1 MFFRMSGISLKQRL
15 ALELHRQLIKEQQEK
30 HPLRQLFWEC
40 TLRCNLHCRHC
51 GSDCHIS
58 SVGPDMPFED
68 FRKVLARI
76 KERYDPHHIMV
87 ILTGGEPLMRKDLEK
102 CGREI
107 YGMEFPWGIVSNGM
121 LMTPRRIES
130 LLRAGLNAATVS
142 LDGFMQDHDWMRGVP
157 GSFRHAEEAVRILAA
172 ESSVEFDV
180 VTCVNNRNYGTLAE
194 FRDYLISLG
203 LRQWRLFTVFP
214 AGRAASDPDLQLDRE
229 RFRGLMEFISR
240 TRKEGRIMPSYGC
253 EGFLGEFEGKVRNHL
268 YTCQAGLSVASV
280 LADGSIS
287 ACPSIRSDYH
297 QGSIYEDDFIDVWE
311 NRFVPYRDRSW
322 MKKGKCGSCRWFRY
336 CEGNGMHLRNDAGE
350 LMLCHMDRII

>member
-1 MFFRMSGISLKQRL
+1 MAGISLKQRL

-58 SVGPDMPFED
+58 SVGPDMAFED

-76 KERYDPHHIMV
+76 RERYDPHHIMV

-107 YGMEFPWGIVSNGM
+107 YGMEFPWSLVSNGM

-130 LLRAGLNAATVS
+130 LLRAGLHAATVS
-142 LDGFMQDHDWMRGVP
+142 LDGFMQDHDWMRGVT

-194 FRDYLISLG
+194 FRDYLVSLG

-253 EGFLGEFEGKVRNHL
+253 EGFLGEFEGKVRDHL

-297 QGSIYEDDFIDVWE
+297 QGNIYEDDFIDVWE

-336 CEGNGMHLRNDAGE
+336 CEGNGMHLRNDAGD
-350 LMLCHMDRII
+350 LMLCHMDRIM

>member
-1 MFFRMSGISLKQRL
+1 MSGISLKQRL

-180 VTCVNNRNYGTLAE
+180 VTCVNNRNYGTLA
-194 FRDYLISLG
+194 
-203 LRQWRLFTVFP
+203 
-214 AGRAASDPDLQLDRE
+214 

-253 EGFLGEFEGKVRNHL
+253 EGFLGEFEGKVRDHL

>member
-1 MFFRMSGISLKQRL
+1 MSGISLKQRL

-107 YGMEFPWGIVSNGM
+107 YGMEFPWSIVSNGM

-130 LLRAGLNAATVS
+130 LLRAGLHAATVS
-142 LDGFMQDHDWMRGVP
+142 
-157 GSFRHAEEAVRILAA
+157 
-172 ESSVEFDV
+172 
-180 VTCVNNRNYGTLAE
+180 
-194 FRDYLISLG
+194 

-253 EGFLGEFEGKVRNHL
+253 EGFLGEFEGKVRDHL